1 MSIINKLWTE
11 FYRPKTTDEYVFID
25 SRVKAQVEMWIKQ
38 KTIPHLLLYGPAGT
52 GKTTLAK
59 LLVNELGIDPYDFLQ
74 VNASRDNG
82 VEFLKNKIEGFV
94 STIPFGDLKIVLLD
108 EADYLSPPAQGIL
121 RGLLETYAGT
131 ARFILTCNLQ
141 YKIIPPIKSRCTE
154 LHIEKT
160 DQTEFTARVATI
172 LVTENVEFDLDVLD
186 TYVKATYPD
195 LRKCLNLLQTN
206 SQSGT
211 LQSISTGAGSTDD
224 YKLVMVDLF
233 KQRRFKEAR
242 ALLCSQVRPE
252 EMEELFTW
260 AYNNLDLWS
269 NSEAGQDEAILVLRR
284 GLVNHSMVADP
295 EINLAATL
303 VELSQID
310 K

>member
-11 FYRPKTTDEYVFID
+11 FYRPKTIDEYVFTD
-25 SRVKAQVEMWIKQ
+25 NQVREQVVSWINQ
-38 KTIPHLLLYGPAGT
+38 KNIPHILLYGPAGT

-59 LLVNELGIDPYDFLQ
+59 ILVNQLEIDPYDFLQ

-82 VEFLKNKIEGFV
+82 VDFLREKIEGFI
-94 STIPFGDLKIVLLD
+94 STIPFGSLKVVLLD

-121 RGLLETYAGT
+121 RGLLETYAST
-131 ARFILTCNLQ
+131 ARFILTCNFAR
-141 YKIIPPIKSRCTE
+141 KIISPLKSRCAE
-154 LHIEKT
+154 LHIDKT
-160 DQTEFTARVATI
+160 DPTEFTARVAQVLI
-172 LVTENVEFDLDVLD
+172 TENVHFDLDILD
-186 TYVKATYPD
+186 TYVKSTYPD

-206 SQSGT
+206 SVTGILSP
-211 LQSISTGAGSTDD
+211 ISHEVSSTDD
-224 YKLVMVDLF
+224 YRLAMVELF
-233 KQRRFKEAR
+233 KQRKYKEAR
-242 ALLCSQVRPE
+242 QLVCSQVRPE

-269 NSEAGQDEAILVLRR
+269 ESEAGQDEAILILRR